1 MITFNHVIFILNL
14 PVLKVWWTFTFPFNR
29 DKARPYVG
37 ALSVLITCGICHFFT
52 LFKIF
57 PRKQYADLV
66 LRLEER

>member
-1 MITFNHVIFILNL
+1 MITFNHVIILNL
-14 PVLKVWWTFTFPFNR
+14 PVLKAGGHLPSRFNR

>member
-1 MITFNHVIFILNL
+1 MTLFLYLICLCSRSGGHL
-14 PVLKVWWTFTFPFNR
+14 PSRFNR

>member
-1 MITFNHVIFILNL
+1 MSGRH
-14 PVLKVWWTFTFPFNR
+14 FPSRFNR
-29 DKARPYVG
+29 DKAPPYVG
-37 ALSVLITCGICHFFT
+37 ALSVLIPRGICHFFT